1 VPRIIRHISSVS
13 FTSAE
18 AASQRGAGDNVVGDL
33 IDQLLD
39 DGSRTDG
46 ESYGIFLLSGP
57 SDPATTVL
65 QQPIE
70 NDAVAATGRRVAWVQ
85 NQRYT
90 SLDRLGSGARFTSEL

>member
-1 VPRIIRHISSVS
+1 VPRNIRHISSVS

-46 ESYGIFLLSGP
+46 ILRDLLLSGP
-57 SDPATTVL
+57 TDPATTVL